1 MSEHLG
7 RPSLALITV
16 ACELHEL
23 HKHNLT
29 CSKERLELVTISTK
43 SYMISVTN
51 CLITDLETAQM
62 ITNDILI
69 LHYKDSSFRY
79 LNTLF
84 PS

>member
-51 CLITDLETAQM
+51 CLITDLETAE
-62 ITNDILI
+62 NILI